1 MHLHTILGYHH
12 ITIPHIFCQQL
23 LQYLR
28 LDLQSVF
35 PRDFFSLNT
44 YNIHMSKKI
53 DINEY
58 MTLTDAII
66 KRIDELSHFHN
77 IPLPKWSIKAGI
89 TPSTVYGIMKKT
101 SGCPRVQT
109 LKLLCDAINIS
120 LSDFFD
126 ADYIAT
132 AICEED

>member
-1 MHLHTILGYHH
+1 MKT
-12 ITIPHIFCQQL
+12 
-23 LQYLR
+23 
-28 LDLQSVF
+28 
-35 PRDFFSLNT
+35 
-44 YNIHMSKKI
+44 KI
-53 DINEY
+53 ETTEY
-58 MTLTDAII
+58 MILTDAII
-66 KRIDELSHFHN
+66 KRIDELSHLHN

-120 LSDFFD
+120 LSNFFN
-126 ADYIAT
+126 ADYIAS